1 MNGDGPDNQTLTLES
16 FRIEGRGT
24 PNSLE
29 EAEEKLYEAVQYPW
43 RKCQLPSGLPAGRT
57 ASNIVRAGF
66 LRFLVLEGDGRSFV
80 HEKGVHLDGAF
91 IEGNLD
97 FHGCEIKRPLFLT
110 NCRFSGGLILEDA
123 LTCTVKLD
131 GSVIPHI
138 GAQRARIRGGLYLQ
152 HCKLLGQVRL
162 IDADIAGSLECHGAD
177 LACAT
182 GPQVQAENNHIAL
195 YASRAK
201 IAGSVFLHQRCHV
214 KGEVSFR
221 GAIIRGNLTCGSGR
235 LSHPD
240 GNALDCD
247 GAEVGGNVSMDKG
260 FFAHGCVWFNGAR
273 VRGKFLCDGGVFRRG
288 TGHESRA
295 LSAKR
300 ARLDGSVYLRKSDG
314 KHPSTHRGG
323 FVAIGEVNFVDA
335 KIGGSL
341 ECHGGQFLNA
351 GGNALYCSRAK
362 VAGSASSSVRT

>member
-1 MNGDGPDNQTLTLES
+1 MNDDGPDNHTLTLES
-16 FRIEGRGT
+16 FKIEGRST
-24 PNSLE
+24 PNGLE

-57 ASNIVRAGF
+57 ASNIVRADF

-138 GAQRARIRGGLYLQ
+138 GAQRAKIRGGLYLQ

-162 IDADIAGSLECHGAD
+162 IDAE
-177 LACAT
+177 
-182 GPQVQAENNHIAL
+182 
-195 YASRAK
+195 
-201 IAGSVFLHQRCHV
+201 IAGSVFLRQHCHV

-235 LSHPD
+235 LSQPD
-240 GNALDCD
+240 GVCPCERSY
-247 GAEVGGNVSMDKG
+247 GAGRS
-260 FFAHGCVWFNGAR
+260 CPI
-273 VRGKFLCDGGVFRRG
+273 
-288 TGHESRA
+288 S
-295 LSAKR
+295 
-300 ARLDGSVYLRKSDG
+300 
-314 KHPSTHRGG
+314 
-323 FVAIGEVNFVDA
+323 
-335 KIGGSL
+335 
-341 ECHGGQFLNA
+341 
-351 GGNALYCSRAK
+351 
-362 VAGSASSSVRT
+362 